1 MKKLMFDVETC
12 ETPRLDNGQLDV
24 KNGQVY
30 DFGGMVIDDDGT
42 DYERVSLVNKDVF
55 FGMKESMKTA
65 YYADKIP
72 QYMQGIWAKEKEVV
86 TTWQMW
92 QRINQIIKEYDIK
105 AIIGHNVWFDIRT
118 LNATMRYQTK
128 SRKRFFFPYGIE
140 VIDTMQLARQ
150 TFAKD
155 DEYIQYCMQNGYMT
169 SFKKPTPRVTA
180 EILYKYISGNSDFCE
195 EHTGLADVDIE
206 RRIYAECLRRMGA

>member
-92 QRINQIIKEYDIK
+92 QRIDQILKAYDIK